1 MKFNNFSQRSADNN
15 LISLIIDIFVLIL
28 SFGLSGLVL
37 FRNLELL
44 VTDMNLLIFT
54 VVYGSLVIFFFTVFE
69 MYSSII
75 IGYKPSM
82 VTIILTSLYTL
93 AITEFVSLVFLHD
106 GEHLLFIL
114 IGAILSALLL
124 LFWRY
129 CRHLYFL
136 SPVSGV

>member
-54 VVYGSLVIFFFTVFE
+54 VVYGILVIFFFTVFE
-69 MYSSII
+69 MYS
-75 IGYKPSM
+75 
-82 VTIILTSLYTL
+82 
-93 AITEFVSLVFLHD
+93 
-106 GEHLLFIL
+106 
-114 IGAILSALLL
+114 
-124 LFWRY
+124 
-129 CRHLYFL
+129 
-136 SPVSGV
+136 